1 MTSSWELGRG
11 TPSKIQSSAHLHV
24 DGKSCSR
31 QNISGALKRNAKNIH
46 ALGDSE
52 HLNIPSV
59 QKPRDA
65 KLSWK
70 HVIYTI
76 FQEELF
82 TVAAKLK
89 ALACI
94 PSEVGSQAQQ
104 HVDGVNGI
112 MSNKFGILELLDNAG
127 QAVRSRLMFF

>member
-1 MTSSWELGRG
+1 M
-11 TPSKIQSSAHLHV
+11 
-24 DGKSCSR
+24 
-31 QNISGALKRNAKNIH
+31 
-46 ALGDSE
+46 ALGATE

-89 ALACI
+89 ALACT

-104 HVDGVNGI
+104 HVDGVNSI

>member
-1 MTSSWELGRG
+1 M
-11 TPSKIQSSAHLHV
+11 
-24 DGKSCSR
+24 
-31 QNISGALKRNAKNIH
+31 

-52 HLNIPSV
+52 HLNIRVFRSPET
-59 QKPRDA
+59 PNCCENI
-65 KLSWK
+65 
-70 HVIYTI
+70 IYTI

-82 TVAAKLK
+82 TVAAKLN